1 MLADSLQVRLHARH
15 TLLRFQ
21 TSLSDSIT
29 TALWRGFPT
38 ALPLVSII
46 QTLFYM
52 YAAARPQPTYAAVSV
67 CVCVC
72 VLRRLQITAYCRAAR
87 HTAGVQLRGRF
98 AFTTHVPELPA
109 DYGKR

>member
-1 MLADSLQVRLHARH
+1 MARLPYG
-15 TLLRFQ
+15 T
-21 TSLSDSIT
+21 
-29 TALWRGFPT
+29 
-38 ALPLVSII
+38 
-46 QTLFYM
+46 
-52 YAAARPQPTYAAVSV
+52 AARIDYSNAVLHVCGSTPTTHVRRRV